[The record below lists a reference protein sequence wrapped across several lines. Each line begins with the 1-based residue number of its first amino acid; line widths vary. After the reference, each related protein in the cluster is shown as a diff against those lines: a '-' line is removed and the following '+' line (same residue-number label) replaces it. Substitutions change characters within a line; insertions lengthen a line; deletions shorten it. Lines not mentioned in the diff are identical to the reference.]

1 MENTSTPTHCPYC
14 ALQCG
19 MNITPLPQGGVE
31 VTERPDF
38 PVNRGALCGK
48 GRTAAQV
55 LSPALR
61 LTAPLVR
68 EGGRLVEAS
77 WPRALDLIAER
88 LGATRERYGPDALGV
103 FGGGGLTNEKAYAL
117 GKFARVVLGTSQI
130 DYNGRFCMSSA
141 AAAGT
146 KAFGLDRG
154 LPFPLEDIPKT
165 GCVILVG
172 SNLAETMP
180 PSLRFFTELRENGGT
195 LIVVDPRRT
204 RTAEQADLHLAPRP
218 GTDLALALGLL
229 HLVVAEGRTDEEYI
243 RERTTG
249 WEEARAAAMAHWPE
263 HVERITGV
271 SVPELREAVRLFC
284 APESAMVLTARGP
297 EQQSKGTDTV
307 GAWINLCLATGRAGR
322 PLSGYGCLTG
332 QGNGQ
337 GGREHGQKAD
347 QLPGYRKLDDPAAR
361 AHVAGVW
368 GVDPDALPGPGRS
381 AYELLD
387 ALGTDVR
394 ALLLMGSNPVVSAPR
409 AAHVEQR
416 LRSLDFLAVAD
427 VVLSET
433 AELADVV
440 LPVTQW
446 AEETGTTTSLEG
458 RVLLRRQAVAPPP
471 GVHSDLYV
479 LHELADRL
487 GVEKGFPTDP
497 EEVFEELRRASAG
510 GPADYSGITYRR
522 LAEENGVFWP
532 CPEDSTGAGATPDGG
547 AAAPGGA
554 ADTAEGAGTA
564 GAEDGGA
571 AAAEDRSPGGT
582 EPGTTVAVAGGP
594 EGVSEGA
601 GAGTAQRASTAG
613 TAVADGRTAPDAGSG
628 MAAGTDGTAAGARGG
643 SVAGAGGSLA
653 VDGEDAALDVLPD
666 DPASEAVPGLTAL
679 APLAPLPGRPTAA
692 PGTTPD
698 AQPGHPTTAPE
709 TTPDAQPGHPTART
723 EAASDDRLVRTV
735 PRVVGGHPGTPRLFL
750 DRFAT
755 PDGRA
760 RFVPVFHRATAEEPD
775 SEYPLLLTTGRV
787 VSQYQSGAQTRR
799 VAELN
804 AAAPG
809 PFVELHPRLAA
820 RLGAADG
827 DPVAV
832 VSRRGRAVA
841 PARITPAIRPDTV
854 FMPFHWPGEGRANT
868 LTNPALDPT
877 SRMPEF
883 KSCAVRVEVLGPG
896 E

>member
-1 MENTSTPTHCPYC
+1 MPNSATPTHCPYC

-19 MNITPLPQGGVE
+19 MNLTPVEGGTVE
-31 VTERPDF
+31 VSERADF

-48 GRTAAQV
+48 GRTAPAV
-55 LSPALR
+55 LSSRVR
-61 LTAPLVR
+61 LTSPLVR
-68 EGGRLVEAS
+68 SGGTLVPAS
-77 WPRALDLIAER
+77 WDEALDRIAAELSR
-88 LGATRERYGPDALGV
+88 TRAEHGPDACGV
-103 FGGGGLTNEKAYAL
+103 FGGGGLTNEKAYTL

-141 AAAGT
+141 AAGGI

-154 LPFPLEDIPKT
+154 LPFPLEDIPRT

-172 SNLAETMP
+172 SNPAETMP
-180 PSLRFFTELRENGGT
+180 PSLRYFTELRENGGT
-195 LIVVDPRRT
+195 LIVIDPRRT
-204 RTAEQADLHLAPRP
+204 KTAEQADLHLAPRP

-229 HLVVAEGRTDEEYI
+229 HLVVAEGRVDEEYV
-243 RERTTG
+243 RERTVG

-263 HVERITGV
+263 YVERITGV
-271 SVPELREAVRLFC
+271 SVPQLRETVRMFC
-284 APESAMVLTARGP
+284 EPESAMVLTARGP

-361 AHVAGVW
+361 RHVAEVW
-368 GVDPDALPGPGRS
+368 GVDPDSLPGPGRS

-387 ALGTDVR
+387 ALGSDIKS
-394 ALLLMGSNPVVSAPR
+394 LLLMGSNPVVSAPR
-409 AAHVEQR
+409 AAHIEER
-416 LRSLDFLAVAD
+416 IKSLDFLAVCD

-433 AELADVV
+433 AALADVV

-446 AEETGTTTSLEG
+446 AEETGTTTNLEG
-458 RVLLRRQAVAPPP
+458 RVLLRRQAITPPE
-471 GVHSDLYV
+471 GVRSDLDIM
-479 LHELADRL
+479 HELADRL

-510 GPADYSGITYRR
+510 GAADYSGITYRR

-532 CPEDSTGAGATPDGG
+532 CPAPEADLADIGGTADIGG
-547 AAAPGGA
+547 AQALGEVGGT
-554 ADTAEGAGTA
+554 ADTR
-564 GAEDGGA
+564 D
-571 AAAEDRSPGGT
+571 
-582 EPGTTVAVAGGP
+582 
-594 EGVSEGA
+594 
-601 GAGTAQRASTAG
+601 
-613 TAVADGRTAPDAGSG
+613 SG
-628 MAAGTDGTAAGARGG
+628 N
-643 SVAGAGGSLA
+643 
-653 VDGEDAALDVLPD
+653 GEV
-666 DPASEAVPGLTAL
+666 
-679 APLAPLPGRPTAA
+679 
-692 PGTTPD
+692 
-698 AQPGHPTTAPE
+698 
-709 TTPDAQPGHPTART
+709 
-723 EAASDDRLVRTV
+723 
-735 PRVVGGHPGTPRLFL
+735 HPGTPRLFL

-760 RFVPVFHRATAEEPD
+760 RFVPVSHRASAEEPD
-775 SEYPLLLTTGRV
+775 AEYPVLLTTGRV
-787 VSQYQSGAQTRR
+787 VAQYQSGAQTRR
-799 VAELN
+799 VDELN

-809 PFVELHPRLAA
+809 PFVELHPRLAE
-820 RLGAADG
+820 RLGATEG

-841 PARITPAIRPDTV
+841 PARITTAIRPDTV
-854 FMPFHWPGEGRANT
+854 FMPFHWYGEGRANS

-883 KSCAVRVEVLGPG
+883 KTCAVRLETVKP
-896 E
+896 

>member
-1 MENTSTPTHCPYC
+1 MPNSATPTHCPYC

-19 MNITPLPQGGVE
+19 MNLTPGADGTEGVVV
-31 VTERPDF
+31 VTERADF

-48 GRTAAQV
+48 GRTAPAV
-55 LSPALR
+55 LSSRVR
-61 LTAPLVR
+61 LTSPLVR
-68 EGGRLVEAS
+68 RAGNLEPAS
-77 WPRALDLIAER
+77 WDEALDRIAEG
-88 LGATRERYGPDALGV
+88 LTRTRTEHGPDACGV

-141 AAAGT
+141 AAAGM

-165 GCVILVG
+165 GCVVLVG

-180 PSLRFFTELRENGGT
+180 PALRYLTELKDNGGK
-195 LIVVDPRRT
+195 LIVIDPRRT
-204 RTAEQADLHLAPRP
+204 RTAEQADLHLSPRP

-229 HLVVAEGRTDEEYI
+229 HLIVAEGRTDEEYI
-243 RERTTG
+243 RERTSG

-263 HVERITGV
+263 YVERITGV

-284 APESAMVLTARGP
+284 EPEHAMVLTARGP

-307 GAWINLCLATGRAGR
+307 GAWINLTLATGRAGR

-347 QLPGYRKLDDPAAR
+347 QLPGYRKLVDPEAR
-361 AHVAGVW
+361 RHVAEVW
-368 GVDPDALPGPGRS
+368 GVEPDSLPGPGRS

-387 ALGTDVR
+387 ALGTDIKS
-394 ALLLMGSNPVVSAPR
+394 LLLMGSNPVVSAPR
-409 AAHVEQR
+409 AAHIEDR
-416 LRSLDFLAVAD
+416 IRSLDFLAVCD

-433 AELADVV
+433 AALADVV

-446 AEETGTTTSLEG
+446 AEETGTTTNLEG
-458 RVLLRRQAVAPPP
+458 RVLLRRRAISPPD
-471 GVHSDLYV
+471 GVRSDLEV
-479 LHELADRL
+479 MHELADRL
-487 GVEKGFPTDP
+487 GVEKGFATDP

-532 CPEDSTGAGATPDGG
+532 C
-547 AAAPGGA
+547 
-554 ADTAEGAGTA
+554 
-564 GAEDGGA
+564 
-571 AAAEDRSPGGT
+571 
-582 EPGTTVAVAGGP
+582 
-594 EGVSEGA
+594 
-601 GAGTAQRASTAG
+601 
-613 TAVADGRTAPDAGSG
+613 
-628 MAAGTDGTAAGARGG
+628 
-643 SVAGAGGSLA
+643 
-653 VDGEDAALDVLPD
+653 
-666 DPASEAVPGLTAL
+666 
-679 APLAPLPGRPTAA
+679 
-692 PGTTPD
+692 TTP
-698 AQPGHPTTAPE
+698 ATAS
-709 TTPDAQPGHPTART
+709 
-723 EAASDDRLVRTV
+723 ASASATV
-735 PRVVGGHPGTPRLFL
+735 PAPADDVHPGTPRLFL

-755 PDGRA
+755 EDGRA
-760 RFVPVFHRATAEEPD
+760 RFVPVSHRAAAEEPD
-775 SEYPLLLTTGRV
+775 AEYPVLLTTGRV
-787 VSQYQSGAQTRR
+787 VAQYQSGAQTRR
-799 VAELN
+799 VDELN

-809 PFVELHPRLAA
+809 PFVELHPRLAE
-820 RLGAADG
+820 RLGAAEG

-841 PARITPAIRPDTV
+841 PARITTGIRPDTV

-883 KSCAVRVEVLGPG
+883 KTCAVRVEAVGK
-896 E
+896 